1 MGAVTDLAR
10 TRSPFARERVPKVF
24 YSYSFRDRKVCDVGC
39 GEGAK
44 ALHALRSGAYVVA
57 VDLDVE
63 VLLQLRGTGLDLVH
77 ATAEALPLRDNACD
91 AAILWNVLMF
101 VNDEDATLREI
112 RRVTRNDV
120 LISVYAVRR
129 RRYTR
134 SEFLDIVYRLGA
146 PQVVRLGDRQS
157 YAIVRVVRKA

>member
-1 MGAVTDLAR
+1 
-10 TRSPFARERVPKVF
+10 
-24 YSYSFRDRKVCDVGC
+24 
-39 GEGAK
+39 
-44 ALHALRSGAYVVA
+44 
-57 VDLDVE
+57 
-63 VLLQLRGTGLDLVH
+63 
-77 ATAEALPLRDNACD
+77 
-91 AAILWNVLMF
+91 MF